1 MEEDFD
7 ETEENEKETKDFFEK
22 YNTYY
27 TINIILSYL
36 DKKSLLQLMPLKK
49 RFYSLIKNMLNLF
62 EGDMYL
68 PMFNKNYNNIEE
80 LFITYFIYV
89 IKVLKNKLPEKEIQI
104 QKEKLVYNILRNI
117 EGNKIIIEPNKKV
130 DIRPDFYG
138 LNSYSIING
147 RRVYS
152 PDFEKDLEDDN
163 LSLIGFTEKY
173 GEKFKNN
180 TNGYLYK
187 IFGEPTLFYEHCN
200 FISLVLKLYNIIFND
215 QHKPKFEII
224 DFGEQFYPHFSL
236 NKINNEYYLRRK
248 LMGEKYEYNC
258 MIGNNTIHCSELII
272 KCGNDFNQSILN
284 GCDFQNLKTLKMKN
298 IGYIVNKS
306 QILENIEFNCM
317 VINYDSFVNLL
328 NINKKTLKK
337 ITFNGVIL
345 FNRIINDIQL
355 QKIPQIISN
364 LKQIEYVKFNI
375 VDFPIKFILFLIIS
389 FLENF
394 IKSKNFIFFSLIC
407 NKAEI
412 KNISDI
418 PSNFFNKLKIEHNI
432 IKDKFKTFINSKK
445 DDQKG
450 FFFETKDLEYQICF
464 NKNNQIIS
472 SLKVL
477 NDHKKYLNN
486 KSYKDIFK

>member
-1 MEEDFD
+1 
-7 ETEENEKETKDFFEK
+7 
-22 YNTYY
+22 
-27 TINIILSYL
+27 
-36 DKKSLLQLMPLKK
+36 
-49 RFYSLIKNMLNLF
+49 
-62 EGDMYL
+62 
-68 PMFNKNYNNIEE
+68 
-80 LFITYFIYV
+80 
-89 IKVLKNKLPEKEIQI
+89 
-104 QKEKLVYNILRNI
+104 
-117 EGNKIIIEPNKKV
+117 
-130 DIRPDFYG
+130 
-138 LNSYSIING
+138 
-147 RRVYS
+147 
-152 PDFEKDLEDDN
+152 
-163 LSLIGFTEKY
+163 
-173 GEKFKNN
+173 
-180 TNGYLYK
+180 
-187 IFGEPTLFYEHCN
+187 
-200 FISLVLKLYNIIFND
+200 
-215 QHKPKFEII
+215 
-224 DFGEQFYPHFSL
+224 
-236 NKINNEYYLRRK
+236 
-248 LMGEKYEYNC
+248 
-258 MIGNNTIHCSELII
+258 MIGKNTIHCSELII
-272 KCGNDFNQSILN
+272 KYGNYFNQSVLN
-284 GCDFQNLKTLKMKN
+284 GCDFKNLKTLKMKN
-298 IGYIVNKS
+298 LNFIENKS

-364 LKQIEYVKFNI
+364 LKQIEYVKFTK
-375 VDFPIKFILFLIIS
+375 VEFPIKFILFLIIS

-418 PSNFFNKLKIEHNI
+418 PSNFFNKLKIESNI

-450 FFFETKDLEYQICF
+450 FFFEIKDLEYQISF

>member
-1 MEEDFD
+1 
-7 ETEENEKETKDFFEK
+7 
-22 YNTYY
+22 
-27 TINIILSYL
+27 
-36 DKKSLLQLMPLKK
+36 
-49 RFYSLIKNMLNLF
+49 
-62 EGDMYL
+62 
-68 PMFNKNYNNIEE
+68 
-80 LFITYFIYV
+80 
-89 IKVLKNKLPEKEIQI
+89 
-104 QKEKLVYNILRNI
+104 
-117 EGNKIIIEPNKKV
+117 
-130 DIRPDFYG
+130 
-138 LNSYSIING
+138 
-147 RRVYS
+147 
-152 PDFEKDLEDDN
+152 
-163 LSLIGFTEKY
+163 
-173 GEKFKNN
+173 
-180 TNGYLYK
+180 
-187 IFGEPTLFYEHCN
+187 
-200 FISLVLKLYNIIFND
+200 
-215 QHKPKFEII
+215 
-224 DFGEQFYPHFSL
+224 
-236 NKINNEYYLRRK
+236 
-248 LMGEKYEYNC
+248 
-258 MIGNNTIHCSELII
+258 MIGKNTIHCSELII
-272 KCGNDFNQSILN
+272 KCGNYFNQSVLN
-284 GCDFQNLKTLKMKN
+284 GCDFKNLKILKMKN
-298 IGYIVNKS
+298 LNFIENKS

-364 LKQIEYVKFNI
+364 LKQIEYVKFTK
-375 VDFPIKFILFLIIS
+375 VEFPIKFILFLIIS

-418 PSNFFNKLKIEHNI
+418 PSNFFNKLKIESNI